1 MNDEK
6 ILKYPELTQK
16 ACIIDAE
23 NPKLVKLELDCF
35 YLDHPVPQAQEM
47 LDKMYQG
54 WLKYRA
60 ILGADTDCDHLE
72 DMYFY
77 YYRLNCLLVAAYV
90 TMKEGKE
97 TTKVVLDDVIG
108 LKKCHPAVSTELA
121 PAIELLIRV
130 IQPEKAFL
138 WKKQHSNSSLNEEI
152 EVLFVLQDRLQQKF
166 ADLQP
171 QLDFIHAAQSHLH
184 CSLCVNGALVEAFK
198 TCDLLY
204 LSHCRPENL
213 IYDLSG
219 KPMPKVSSIDLL
231 ERKAKSENVFR
242 WTIQLADSFYVQ
254 SQDCLEDSPRLAAF
268 LLHQCAEHSCRAL
281 ITAFR
286 GKEKKTHDLFALN
299 KELKQIAPEMC
310 MVFPVE
316 DIEGQRLLELLNL
329 TYCQSRYQ
337 EDFVVSRDDL
347 KILSER
353 VSKLPKLAKT
363 AFNKMML
370 LLDVAE

>member
-6 ILKYPELTQK
+6 VLKYPELTQK
-16 ACIIDAE
+16 ECEIDTE
-23 NPKLVKLELDCF
+23 NPERVKLELRVF
-35 YLDHPVPQAQEM
+35 YLDYPVHKTLDI
-47 LDKMYQG
+47 LDKMYHG
-54 WLKYRA
+54 WLQYQV
-60 ILGADTDCDHLE
+60 LVGTYDMADGLE
-72 DMYFY
+72 DMYFFY
-77 YYRLNCLLVAAYV
+77 DRLRRLLIAAYV
-90 TMKEGKE
+90 TMREGEESSKI
-97 TTKVVLDDVIG
+97 VLDDVIG
-108 LKKCHPAVSTELA
+108 LKKIHPAVSTELA

-130 IQPEKAFL
+130 IQPEKVFL
-138 WKKQHSNSSLNEEI
+138 WKKQQSNLKVRDEF
-152 EVLFVLQDRLQQKF
+152 EVLFILQDRLQQKF
-166 ADLQP
+166 IDLQP
-171 QLDFIHAAQSHLH
+171 KLDFIHAVQSHLH

-204 LSHCRPENL
+204 LSYCRPENL

-268 LLHQCAEHSCRAL
+268 LLHQCAEHSYRAL

-299 KELKQIAPEMC
+299 KEMEQIAPEMC
-310 MVFPVE
+310 MVFLVE
-316 DIEGQRLLELLNL
+316 DIEGQRLLELLNR

-337 EDFVVSRDDL
+337 EDFAISRDDL
-347 KILSER
+347 QLLNER
-353 VSKLPKLAKT
+353 VDRLLTLAKT
-363 AFNKMML
+363 AFKRIMC
-370 LLDVAE
+370 LLDVGE